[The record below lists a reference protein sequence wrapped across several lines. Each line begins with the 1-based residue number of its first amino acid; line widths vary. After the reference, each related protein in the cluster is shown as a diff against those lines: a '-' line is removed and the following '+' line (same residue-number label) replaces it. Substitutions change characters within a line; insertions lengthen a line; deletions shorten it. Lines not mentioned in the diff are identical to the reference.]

1 VSPHKKQSRQTVA
14 PGRTK
19 TEARKSQIPLLVAIA
34 VIAIVVLV
42 VTQLKSDSQA
52 TPTTAGASSG
62 VSPADQLR
70 QATDQGRPALVFMHS
85 TDCIPCKQMMTV
97 VEQVYPEF
105 TNQVVLVD
113 VNVYDDANASL
124 LQTLRL
130 QAIPTSV
137 IFDKKGQSKTYVGVM
152 SASDLRTRLRQA
164 MGGS

>member
-1 VSPHKKQSRQTVA
+1 MPSHKKQSRQHVA
-14 PGRTK
+14 PGRAT
-19 TEARKSQIPLLVAIA
+19 TATRKNQIPLLVAVG
-34 VIAIVVLV
+34 VIAIVALM

-52 TPTTAGASSG
+52 TPTIAGASSG
-62 VSPADQLR
+62 VSPAEQLR

-85 TDCIPCKQMMTV
+85 TDCIPCKQMMTI

-113 VNVYDDANASL
+113 VNVYDEANASL
-124 LQTLRL
+124 MQTLRL

-137 IFDKKGQSKTYVGVM
+137 IFDRKGQSKTFVGVM
-152 SASDLRTRLRQA
+152 SATDLRTRLRQA